1 MEKILD
7 KDQISFHAEG
17 RLLQELGLRLVAS
30 PEVALVELIK
40 NAYDADSPSCTVRLE
55 DDERTLIVADEG
67 HGMTL
72 ADFKMKWM
80 RIATSSKIA
89 QEVSEKFHRKLTGSK
104 GIGRFAV
111 RYLGDHLT
119 LESVAH
125 DSHYKC
131 VTRLKADFDWP
142 RLDKAQDISNIR
154 VDYKLVEVP
163 AGTPTGT
170 VLTIKKLRTTTDFTR
185 STELRDNV
193 LRIVS
198 PLQGLERG
206 RFANDANAAK
216 EDPGFKVVL
225 PGEGGAEDVDL
236 AKLVLDSYWGRLTIE
251 LDGNRLRFR
260 VWLHSLK
267 KTKTLEIRVPNSIS
281 SGLFAD
287 IRYFPRR
294 AGIFQGRGVHGQKAW
309 RWVRDNCGVKI
320 VDHGFHIRP
329 YGFADDDWL
338 LLARD
343 KAHSKREWMTAIA
356 NNHFPLTRIEKA
368 DPAANPVLYLPYNY
382 QLVGAVFIES
392 RRDLGGED
400 KTDLVPSMDREGL
413 LENAAFQQFREFI
426 RAGIEFLAHEDKA
439 ELDRQATRKAREA
452 ARTASEEIRQAIEF
466 IERSPTLTPADKAGL
481 IAHYRSLSDR
491 IKEQEEYSAQ
501 ARQSLLS
508 MSLLG
513 VVAGFMTHESKAIL
527 HELEQATEQVH
538 ALAKKNP
545 ELSESAGEL
554 TRRLEVLRGHLEYV
568 QLFVQKV
575 RTTKEEPLSASG
587 QVRHVLKRFKPFADE
602 KGIDV
607 RNEVASDVMTPPL
620 PVTLYS
626 GVLLNLYT
634 NALKA
639 ILAAQRS
646 IKAPQVVIRA
656 WNESGKHILE
666 VADNGVGIPPEIRK
680 RIWEPLYTTTSD
692 IGNPL
697 GSGMGLGLTLIKQLV
712 TDFGGSIA
720 LVPEPPPGFTTCF
733 RVMFSNE

>member
-1 MEKILD
+1 
-7 KDQISFHAEG
+7 
-17 RLLQELGLRLVAS
+17 
-30 PEVALVELIK
+30 
-40 NAYDADSPSCTVRLE
+40 
-55 DDERTLIVADEG
+55 
-67 HGMTL
+67 
-72 ADFKMKWM
+72 
-80 RIATSSKIA
+80 
-89 QEVSEKFHRKLTGSK
+89 
-104 GIGRFAV
+104 
-111 RYLGDHLT
+111 
-119 LESVAH
+119 
-125 DSHYKC
+125 
-131 VTRLKADFDWP
+131 
-142 RLDKAQDISNIR
+142 
-154 VDYKLVEVP
+154 
-163 AGTPTGT
+163 
-170 VLTIKKLRTTTDFTR
+170 
-185 STELRDNV
+185 
-193 LRIVS
+193 
-198 PLQGLERG
+198 
-206 RFANDANAAK
+206 
-216 EDPGFKVVL
+216 
-225 PGEGGAEDVDL
+225 
-236 AKLVLDSYWGRLTIE
+236 
-251 LDGNRLRFR
+251 
-260 VWLHSLK
+260 
-267 KTKTLEIRVPNSIS
+267 
-281 SGLFAD
+281 
-287 IRYFPRR
+287 
-294 AGIFQGRGVHGQKAW
+294 
-309 RWVRDNCGVKI
+309 
-320 VDHGFHIRP
+320 
-329 YGFADDDWL
+329 
-338 LLARD
+338 
-343 KAHSKREWMTAIA
+343 
-356 NNHFPLTRIEKA
+356 
-368 DPAANPVLYLPYNY
+368 
-382 QLVGAVFIES
+382 
-392 RRDLGGED
+392 
-400 KTDLVPSMDREGL
+400 
-413 LENAAFQQFREFI
+413 
-426 RAGIEFLAHEDKA
+426 
-439 ELDRQATRKAREA
+439 
-452 ARTASEEIRQAIEF
+452 
-466 IERSPTLTPADKAGL
+466 
-481 IAHYRSLSDR
+481 
-491 IKEQEEYSAQ
+491 
-501 ARQSLLS
+501 